1 MPRYSSELKEKVI
14 KQMLPPHN
22 VSVPELSKTHNI
34 PVPTLYQWK
43 KTAKVLMPVQT
54 VK

>member
-34 PVPTLYQWK
+34 PVPTLYQWN